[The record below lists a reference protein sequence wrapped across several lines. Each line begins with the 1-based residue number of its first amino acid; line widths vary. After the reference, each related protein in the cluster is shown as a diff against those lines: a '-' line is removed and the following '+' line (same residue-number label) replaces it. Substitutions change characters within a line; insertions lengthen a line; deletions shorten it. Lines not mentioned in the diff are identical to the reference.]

1 MNDPFPSLLAIALHH
16 HFKTSHVN
24 KCTAISC
31 LWSSSISRAP
41 LLPDI
46 PFLPPCLRKYR
57 KGWGDAVLADAWSLL
72 LSLKCPP
79 DEVPFI
85 NISAPHLSR
94 NFLSPDSIRPL
105 SKILKAEADSGD
117 KKAGCSHVS
126 LLRQIPRSDS
136 AW

>member
-46 PFLPPCLRKYR
+46 PFLLPCLEVQEGLGGCSVGKTT
-57 KGWGDAVLADAWSLL
+57 GLFC
-72 LSLKCPP
+72 SLKCPP

-85 NISAPHLSR
+85 NISAPHLSK

-105 SKILKAEADSGD
+105 SKILKAEGDSGD

-126 LLRQIPRSDS
+126 LLRQIPCSDS